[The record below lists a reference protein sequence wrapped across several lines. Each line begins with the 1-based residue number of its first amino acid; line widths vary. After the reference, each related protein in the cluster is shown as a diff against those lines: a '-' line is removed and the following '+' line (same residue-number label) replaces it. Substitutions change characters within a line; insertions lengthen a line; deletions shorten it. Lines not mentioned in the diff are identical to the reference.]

1 MEMNTYYSLL
11 TLVTVI
17 GFLVLLVLTL
27 ENRRLPGDI
36 QGRFSL
42 GYIVISL
49 AALAEY
55 FSIFLNGK
63 PDWTKNLHLVVKCLD
78 YILTPLVGM
87 MFVLVIYTKK
97 RWLHFLIVIIVGN
110 ATLQVSSLF
119 TGWMYY
125 IDEANYYHHGPFYP
139 LYCAIYLVVL
149 LVSVFEFWMY
159 GRRYEKR
166 NQSSLFLILMLL
178 LSGIAVQELSG
189 GRLRVCYITI
199 LIGLSFVYIHYHEF
213 VRQDDELESS
223 LQQRLLET
231 DALTGL
237 KNRYAYNQEVEKIL
251 GEKVPQDIYAC
262 MLDVNGLKDVNDNLG
277 HPAGDELIHGVAD
290 CIRDSF
296 AGVGEVFRV
305 GGDEFVAILR
315 LEEGQMQGLCEGLE
329 ERIGKWHGKLVD
341 HACLS
346 YGYVSAREFPED
358 TLEQLVQVA
367 DQRMYEQKATFYSRF
382 AEAGECH
389 DVSPVASSQDGT

>member
-1 MEMNTYYSLL
+1 MNTYYSLL
-11 TLVTVI
+11 TLVTVT

-27 ENRRLPGDI
+27 ENHRLPGDI
-36 QGRFSL
+36 RRRFSL

-55 FSIFLNGK
+55 FSVYLNGK

-87 MFVLVIYTKK
+87 MLVLVIYTKK
-97 RWLHFLIVIIVGN
+97 RWIHLLVVIIVGN
-110 ATLQVSSLF
+110 ATLQVCSLF

-125 IDEANYYHHGPFYP
+125 IDEANCYHHGPCYP
-139 LYCAIYLVVL
+139 VYCAFYLVVL

-166 NQSSLFLILMLL
+166 NQPSLFLILTLL
-178 LSGIAVQELSG
+178 LSGIAVQEISNG
-189 GRLRVCYITI
+189 SLRVCYITI
-199 LIGLSFVYIHYHEF
+199 LIGLSFLYIHYHEF

-251 GEKVPQDIYAC
+251 GEKMPQDIYVC
-262 MLDVNGLKDVNDNLG
+262 MLDVNGLKEVNDNLG
-277 HPAGDELIHGVAD
+277 HPAGDELIRGVAD

-296 AGVGEVFRV
+296 SGAGDVFRV

-329 ERIGKWHGKLVD
+329 GRIKKWHGKLVD
-341 HACLS
+341 HVGLS
-346 YGYVSAREFPED
+346 YGYASAKEFPED
-358 TLEQLVQVA
+358 TLEQLVHVA
-367 DQRMYEQKATFYSRF
+367 DQRMYEQKALFYSRF
-382 AEAGECH
+382 AGTGEYQSISP
-389 DVSPVASSQDGT
+389 VSPPQDGT